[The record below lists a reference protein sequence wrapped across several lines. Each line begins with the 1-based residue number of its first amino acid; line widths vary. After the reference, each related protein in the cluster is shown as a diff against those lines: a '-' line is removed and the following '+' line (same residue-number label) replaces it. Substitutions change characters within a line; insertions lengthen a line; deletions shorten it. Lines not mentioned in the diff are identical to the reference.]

1 MLMAPHIFFSLD
13 LSPDIL
19 ILYLPAYE
27 KQPPII
33 LLPIQGVWCQAN
45 IQCIIFQAW
54 SQANTKLRL
63 VGPHGRSCPLRHPPH
78 TPPTLATA
86 VHCSFL
92 ERVVDKDQS
101 RPRPAKPIGLSEFS
115 APPFRGLSWGPS
127 LLWFSI
133 FPLPGL
139 LPLPHPV
146 LLRDPQQWDISS
158 RLGCVYLTCLHTAW
172 EKEHWGALVLL
183 HGSRSIKAC
192 LLLSALFL
200 PEWVTWT
207 LWRSDVTRWALAIW
221 KRCLYSAE
229 GNRICWASQICVCL

>member
-1 MLMAPHIFFSLD
+1 MRNSPQLFCFPFKASGARPTSSVSSFRPDHRQIQNFAWWGLMGEAALCGT
-13 LSPDIL
+13 
-19 ILYLPAYE
+19 
-27 KQPPII
+27 PPR
-33 LLPIQGVWCQAN
+33 P
-45 IQCIIFQAW
+45 
-54 SQANTKLRL
+54 
-63 VGPHGRSCPLRHPPH
+63 
-78 TPPTLATA
+78 PPTLATA

-115 APPFRGLSWGPS
+115 APPFRGLSWGTFLCFDSVFSHSQAFFLSPTPFCWGILS
-127 LLWFSI
+127 SETFLLVWAVSTW
-133 FPLPGL
+133 LACAL
-139 LPLPHPV
+139 L
-146 LLRDPQQWDISS
+146 
-158 RLGCVYLTCLHTAW
+158 W

-192 LLLSALFL
+192 LLLLALFL

-221 KRCLYSAE
+221 KRCLFSAE